1 MLSVRPAIG
10 RLFAMARMIDFGF
23 FSKGA
28 TGCLLSASLYTGRR
42 QIWWKTHRFVLF
54 KLREVFDTP

>member
-23 FSKGA
+23 SFSKGA

-42 QIWWKTHRFVLF
+42 QIWWKNSPFRPL
-54 KLREVFDTP
+54 